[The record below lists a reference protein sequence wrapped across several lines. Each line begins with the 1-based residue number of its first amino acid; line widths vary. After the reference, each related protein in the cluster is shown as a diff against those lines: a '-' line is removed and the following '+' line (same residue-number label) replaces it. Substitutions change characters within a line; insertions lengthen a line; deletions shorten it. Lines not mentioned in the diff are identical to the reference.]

1 MSLVLSLKHIE
12 RRSLDSSNRKSLTEP
27 LSNTEVATVFISL
40 ETLEW
45 LADPYNWRKPNPF
58 ELLFHRYYRTRWCE
72 ITLDAGLIA
81 VAHEPQ
87 NISVYK
93 LATQEKA
100 AIVLQPLGNG
110 IVSHFYFIATFSPL
124 K

>member
-1 MSLVLSLKHIE
+1 
-12 RRSLDSSNRKSLTEP
+12 
-27 LSNTEVATVFISL
+27 VFISL
-40 ETLEW
+40 EILEW

-72 ITLDAGLIA
+72 IALDAGLLA

-87 NISVYK
+87 TISVYK

-110 IVSHFYFIATFSPL
+110 LVSQFYFCFPL
-124 K
+124 HH

>member
-1 MSLVLSLKHIE
+1 MVLF
-12 RRSLDSSNRKSLTEP
+12 
-27 LSNTEVATVFISL
+27 SNTEVATAFISL

-45 LADPYNWRKPNPF
+45 LANPYNWRKPSPF

-72 ITLDAGLIA
+72 IALDAGLLA

-100 AIVLQPLGNG
+100 TIVLQPLGNG
-110 IVSHFYFIATFSPL
+110 VVRFLYPL
-124 K
+124 YLLTTDIMHCRILASSQSN

>member
-1 MSLVLSLKHIE
+1 MSSVLSLKHIE
-12 RRSLDSSNRKSLTEP
+12 RRSLDFSNRKSLTEP
-27 LSNTEVATVFISL
+27 LSNTEVAAVFISL
-40 ETLEW
+40 EILEW

-58 ELLFHRYYRTRWCE
+58 ELLFRRYYRTRWCE

-110 IVSHFYFIATFSPL
+110 IVSHFYLYLPL
-124 K
+124 HY

>member
-1 MSLVLSLKHIE
+1 MSSVLSRKHIE
-12 RRSLDSSNRKSLTEP
+12 RRSLDSPDRKSLTEP

-45 LADPYNWRKPNPF
+45 LSDPYNWRKPNPF

-72 ITLDAGLIA
+72 IALDAGLIA

-100 AIVLQPLGNG
+100 GIILQPLGNG
-110 IVSHFYFIATFSPL
+110 IVSHFSFIATSSPL

>member
-1 MSLVLSLKHIE
+1 M
-12 RRSLDSSNRKSLTEP
+12 
-27 LSNTEVATVFISL
+27 FITL
-40 ETLEW
+40 EILEW

-58 ELLFHRYYRTRWCE
+58 ELLFHRYYRTGWCE
-72 ITLDAGLIA
+72 IALDAGLIA

-100 AIVLQPLGNG
+100 AIILHPLGNG
-110 IVSHFYFIATFSPL
+110 IVSHFYFISTSSPL
-124 K
+124 NWCISGSLHFRNQTGP

>member
-1 MSLVLSLKHIE
+1 VLKLKHVK
-12 RRSLDSSNRKSLTEP
+12 RRSLAFRHIKALTEP
-27 LSNTEVATVFISL
+27 FRNTEVATVFISL
-40 ETLEW
+40 EMLEW
-45 LADPYNWRKPNPF
+45 LADPYHYRKPNPF
-58 ELLFHRYYRTRWCE
+58 ELVFHRYYRTRWCE
-72 ITLDAGLIA
+72 IALDAGLIA

-110 IVSHFYFIATFSPL
+110 IVSHLTLYLPPHH
-124 K
+124 

>member
-1 MSLVLSLKHIE
+1 M
-12 RRSLDSSNRKSLTEP
+12 
-27 LSNTEVATVFISL
+27 FISL
-40 ETLEW
+40 DTLEW

-58 ELLFHRYYRTRWCE
+58 ELLFHRYYRTKWCD
-72 ITLDAGLIA
+72 IALDAGLLA

-100 AIVLQPLGNG
+100 AIILQPLGNG
-110 IVSHFYFIATFSPL
+110 LVRPFEFIIPL
-124 K
+124 HY